1 MLAMSDEQI
10 PMVGGPKEGE
20 TYKWTTA
27 TTLVIPDS
35 KEVIYKA
42 TADGGVTTIFGQHT
56 YRLNYYRRDDLT
68 WYRWDYVGYEPP
80 K

>member
-1 MLAMSDEQI
+1 MFAMSDEQI
-10 PMVGGPKEGE
+10 PMVGGPKDGE

-27 TTLVIPDS
+27 TTLVIPDA
-35 KEVIYKA
+35 KERIQKVD
-42 TADGGVTTIFGQHT
+42 ADGYLCTIFGQHT
-56 YRLNYYRRDDLT
+56 YRLNYYRRDDQK